1 MKGNV
6 IGFDADTNT
15 GAISGHDGHRYEFAT
30 LDWHSHSR
38 PQHGDLVDFAPEGH
52 EAKQI
57 YLVEPEYVKPSFG
70 QFYFSSRG
78 RISRSQYWLR
88 FFLPVFIIGIIL
100 DVIAVATA
108 GAGGGRGGGILP
120 DIFQLL
126 VIWPGIAVL
135 IKRIHDRNK
144 SGALVWLL
152 YGPMIPGLIFAIAG
166 AAVAASGDRA
176 AAAGLFG
183 VAGVLLIVM
192 GIVGIWFLI
201 EFGCMRGTI
210 GANRFG
216 PDPVRQR

>member
-6 IGFDADTNT
+6 IGFDADANT

-30 LDWHSHSR
+30 LDWHGHHQ

-57 YLVEPEYVKPSFG
+57 YLVEPEYATPSFG
-70 QFYFSSRG
+70 EFYFSPRG

-100 DVIAVATA
+100 RAIAD
-108 GAGGGRGGGILP
+108 AGGGRELEILP
-120 DIFQLL
+120 AIFELL
-126 VIWPGIAVL
+126 VLWPGIAVL

-144 SGALVWLL
+144 SGSLVWVL
-152 YGPMIPGLIFAIAG
+152 YGPMIPAILLLILAI
-166 AAVAASGDRA
+166 AVAAAGNREA
-176 AAAGLFG
+176 AIGLSVG
-183 VAGVLLIVM
+183 SGVLWVVVALVS
-192 GIVGIWFLI
+192 IWFFI